1 MKSKIQTSN
10 ITINYYSMP
19 WATVLMYLLFGNIY
33 LVSIQY
39 FHQQPCVYL
48 ERKQFYTVLIVTRN
62 LPINT
67 SLQRNGIFM
76 ALCVLIAILRR
87 LKNLF

>member
-39 FHQQPCVYL
+39 FHQQL
-48 ERKQFYTVLIVTRN
+48 ASIWKESNFI
-62 LPINT
+62 
-67 SLQRNGIFM
+67 
-76 ALCVLIAILRR
+76 LC
-87 LKNLF
+87 